1 MIKRSAILALFCALA
16 LVACESSKVHSID
29 EVTAVLANEAT
40 AGTLS
45 QDASPD
51 SDAPVV
57 NPRLLR
63 RFKPLREV
71 LASSEN
77 PVTQAKVELGRM
89 LYFETRLSKN
99 HDLSCNSCHKLDAYG
114 VDGERTS
121 RGHRGQRGQ
130 RNSPTVYNA
139 AGQFAQFWD
148 GRSETVETQANGP
161 IVNPVEMALASS
173 AAAEQVLR
181 SIPEYRRRFS
191 TAFPEEAEPVT
202 ADNMGDAIGAF
213 ERGLV
218 TPSRWDAYLKGDS
231 RALTK
236 QEVEG
241 LAVFTNIGCMVCHTG
256 ELLGGSMFEK
266 VGVVEEWTNQGD
278 QGRFAVS
285 KKDADRM
292 MFKVPSL
299 RNVEK
304 TAPYFHDGS
313 AATLEQAVRMMG
325 RHQLG
330 LELTERERTSVVAWL
345 KSLTGALPTDY
356 IRVPQLPASS
366 EETPRPDPS

>member
-1 MIKRSAILALFCALA
+1 
-16 LVACESSKVHSID
+16 
-29 EVTAVLANEAT
+29 
-40 AGTLS
+40 
-45 QDASPD
+45 
-51 SDAPVV
+51 
-57 NPRLLR
+57 
-63 RFKPLREV
+63 
-71 LASSEN
+71 
-77 PVTQAKVELGRM
+77 
-89 LYFETRLSKN
+89 
-99 HDLSCNSCHKLDAYG
+99 
-114 VDGERTS
+114 
-121 RGHRGQRGQ
+121 
-130 RNSPTVYNA
+130 
-139 AGQFAQFWD
+139 
-148 GRSETVETQANGP
+148 
-161 IVNPVEMALASS
+161 
-173 AAAEQVLR
+173 
-181 SIPEYRRRFS
+181 
-191 TAFPEEAEPVT
+191 
-202 ADNMGDAIGAF
+202 
-213 ERGLV
+213 
-218 TPSRWDAYLKGDS
+218 
-231 RALTK
+231 
-236 QEVEG
+236 
-241 LAVFTNIGCMVCHTG
+241 VFTNIGCMVCHTG